1 MQNKAKKAN
10 ASKFLLTLLTPF
22 RYILVG
28 FIKIIKWFSVGLFKS
43 VMFVGEYLIDLLSYV
58 ATGIYET
65 FKFIYKYILI
75 NFKYVGFGLYYL
87 GRYVTIGIWT
97 FIKFVGNVFKYIGLG
112 IYYSF
117 YFIFIKTFTSIYK
130 WVAEEA
136 KANKEA
142 RKSLAS
148 DKAKTKKSFKDYILK
163 KYREI
168 PIVKSFLAKQEAERE
183 ILLIDLNS
191 ADAKRSETQQ
201 SFRYIAKDKEGR
213 MVRGVFN
220 GYSKLDV
227 NSFLINEGFEVYKI
241 ETSKVI
247 NFIYGQLANSI
258 SKMKNK
264 DLIFWL
270 TQLATY
276 IKSGIPLT
284 NAVKI
289 LGNQMGKSGSRKRL
303 FDSVVYEL
311 TMGETFSDSL
321 AKQGNVFPSL
331 LVNMIKAAEATG
343 ELEET
348 LSEMATYYNEMEKT
362 RKQMVSA
369 MTYPLIIL
377 CFAFGVV
384 TFIMLYVIP
393 QFVKVYEQAGIKI
406 SGVTLF
412 LVNGSGFL
420 KEYIGIIIAILILL
434 IIALILLYK
443 NVKGFRILFQTTMMR
458 FPVVG
463 KIIIYKEMTIFTKTF
478 ASLLK
483 NNVFITESIDILS
496 KITKNEIYKDIMFNT
511 ITNIAKGDKISDA
524 FKDHWAVP
532 EVAYFM
538 IVTGESTGELAQM
551 LQNVSDYYQEMHRN
565 SVNGIKTLIEPVL
578 IVFLAAIV
586 GVVILAVVLPMF
598 DLYGSIEM

>member
-1 MQNKAKKAN
+1 
-10 ASKFLLTLLTPF
+10 
-22 RYILVG
+22 
-28 FIKIIKWFSVGLFKS
+28 
-43 VMFVGEYLIDLLSYV
+43 
-58 ATGIYET
+58 
-65 FKFIYKYILI
+65 
-75 NFKYVGFGLYYL
+75 
-87 GRYVTIGIWT
+87 
-97 FIKFVGNVFKYIGLG
+97 
-112 IYYSF
+112 
-117 YFIFIKTFTSIYK
+117 
-130 WVAEEA
+130 
-136 KANKEA
+136 
-142 RKSLAS
+142 
-148 DKAKTKKSFKDYILK
+148 
-163 KYREI
+163 
-168 PIVKSFLAKQEAERE
+168 
-183 ILLIDLNS
+183 
-191 ADAKRSETQQ
+191 
-201 SFRYIAKDKEGR
+201 
-213 MVRGVFN
+213 
-220 GYSKLDV
+220 
-227 NSFLINEGFEVYKI
+227 
-241 ETSKVI
+241 
-247 NFIYGQLANSI
+247 
-258 SKMKNK
+258 
-264 DLIFWL
+264 
-270 TQLATY
+270 
-276 IKSGIPLT
+276 
-284 NAVKI
+284 
-289 LGNQMGKSGSRKRL
+289 MGKSGSRKRL